1 MLRASKFSVAYG
13 TLCANSQKE
22 KWPRGSPSATVKCT
36 MGTGERRHT
45 LLTPALRR
53 QRKENLCEFQDN
65 QVYNLL
71 KKKNV
76 YGNGKIYIYTFFS
89 NQLCKIYFRDVVLET
104 KALVFG
110 WRNQL
115 SIVSNLRPAWSGC
128 Q

>member
-1 MLRASKFSVAYG
+1 M
-13 TLCANSQKE
+13 
-22 KWPRGSPSATVKCT
+22 P
-36 MGTGERRHT
+36 
-45 LLTPALRR
+45 LTPALRR
-53 QRKENLCEFQDN
+53 QRQENLCEFQDN